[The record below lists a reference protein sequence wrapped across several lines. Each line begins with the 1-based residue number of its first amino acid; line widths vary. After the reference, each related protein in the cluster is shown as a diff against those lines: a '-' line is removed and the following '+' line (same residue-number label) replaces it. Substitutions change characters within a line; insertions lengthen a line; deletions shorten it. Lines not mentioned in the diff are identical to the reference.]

1 MSPGGKQDMAQ
12 FEKLTAPTEGT
23 PIRFENGQPVVSDN
37 PIIPFIRGDG
47 TGVDI
52 WPATQ
57 KVLDA
62 AVAKAYS
69 GTKTIKWFKVYAG
82 DEACDRY
89 GTYQYLPEDTLEAI
103 RTYGVAIKGP
113 LTTPVGGGIRSL
125 NVALRQIFD
134 LYSCVRPCRYYE
146 GTPSP
151 HKRPQDLDVIVYREN
166 TEDIYMGVEWEA
178 DDVVGQKLRKH
189 LNEVVIPAN
198 GKLGKRQIPEG
209 SGIGIKPVSKHGSQ
223 RHIRKAIQHA
233 LRLEGDKRH
242 VTLVHKGN
250 IMKFTEGAF
259 RDWGYELATT
269 EFRNDCITERESW
282 ILGNLDDNPGL
293 SAQSNARM
301 IEPGYDSLTP
311 EKKAEIDSEVQ
322 SVIDTIGP
330 SHGGGK
336 WKQMVMVDDRIADS
350 IFQQI
355 QTRPQEYSILA
366 TLNLNGDY
374 ISDAAAAMVGGL
386 GMAPGANIGETA
398 AIFEATHG
406 TAPKHAGLDRINPG
420 SVILSGVM
428 MLEFLGWQEAA
439 DLITKGLSAAIAD
452 QQVTYDLARLMDPP
466 VEPVS
471 CSGFADAVIQHF

>member
-1 MSPGGKQDMAQ
+1 
-12 FEKLTAPTEGT
+12 
-23 PIRFENGQPVVSDN
+23 
-37 PIIPFIRGDG
+37 
-47 TGVDI
+47 
-52 WPATQ
+52 
-57 KVLDA
+57 
-62 AVAKAYS
+62 
-69 GTKTIKWFKVYAG
+69 
-82 DEACDRY
+82 
-89 GTYQYLPEDTLEAI
+89 
-103 RTYGVAIKGP
+103 
-113 LTTPVGGGIRSL
+113 
-125 NVALRQIFD
+125 
-134 LYSCVRPCRYYE
+134 
-146 GTPSP
+146 
-151 HKRPQDLDVIVYREN
+151 VYREN

-178 DDVVGQKLRKH
+178 DDPIGQELRKH

-233 LRLEGDKRH
+233 LRLEGNKRH

-269 EFRNDCITERESW
+269 EFRDVCITERESW
-282 ILGNLDDNPGL
+282 ILDNLDRDHSL
-293 SAQSNARM
+293 SAQDNARM

-311 EKKAEIDSEVQ
+311 EKKEAIDSEVRE
-322 SVIDTIGP
+322 VLAAIGE
-330 SHGGGK
+330 SHGYGK
-336 WKQMVMVDDRIADS
+336 WKSMVLVDDRIADS

-439 DLITKGLSAAIAD
+439 DLITKGLSAAIKD
-452 QQVTYDLARLMDPP
+452 KQVTYDLARLMEPKED
-466 VEPVS
+466 PVS
-471 CSGFADAVIQHF
+471 CSGFADAIIERF

>member
-1 MSPGGKQDMAQ
+1 MAT
-12 FEKLTAPTEGT
+12 FEKLTAPTQGT
-23 PIRFENGQPVVSDN
+23 AIRFENGQPFVPND

-62 AVAKAYS
+62 AIAKAY
-69 GTKTIKWFKVYAG
+69 GGKRRIEWFKVYAG
-82 DEACDRY
+82 DEACDLY
-89 GTYQYLPEDTLEAI
+89 GTYQYLPEDTLEAV
-103 RTYGVAIKGP
+103 RQYGLAIKGP

-151 HKRPQDLDVIVYREN
+151 HKRPQDLNVIVYREN

-178 DDVVGQKLRKH
+178 NDPIGQELRKH

-209 SGIGIKPVSKHGSQ
+209 SGIGIKPVSKDGSQ

-233 LRLEGDKRH
+233 LRMEGKKRH

-269 EFRNDCITERESW
+269 EFRTDCVTERESW
-282 ILGNLDDNPGL
+282 ILDNADQNPGL
-293 SAQSNARM
+293 SNEANAKM
-301 IEPGYDSLTP
+301 IDPGYDSLTP
-311 EKKAEIDSEVQ
+311 EKKEAICSEVQ
-322 SVIDTIGP
+322 GVIDAIGA

-355 QTRPQEYSILA
+355 QTRPADYSILA

-374 ISDAAAAMVGGL
+374 ISDAAAAVVGGL
-386 GMAPGANIGETA
+386 GMAPGANIGDTA

-428 MLEFLGWQEAA
+428 MLEYMGWQEAA
-439 DLITKGLSAAIAD
+439 DLVTQGISAAIAN
-452 QQVTYDLARLMDPP
+452 QEVTYDLARLMEPP

-471 CSGFADAVIQHF
+471 CSGFADAVIKHFEN

>member
-1 MSPGGKQDMAQ
+1 MAQ
-12 FEKLTAPTEGT
+12 FEKLTAPREGT
-23 PIRFENGQPVVSDN
+23 PIRFENGHPVVADN

-62 AVAKAYS
+62 AVTKAY
-69 GTKTIKWFKVYAG
+69 GGAKKIEWFKVYAG

-166 TEDIYMGVEWEA
+166 TEDIYMGLEWEA
-178 DDVVGQKLRKH
+178 DDPVGQQLRQH

-198 GKLGKRQIPEG
+198 GKLGKRQVPEG
-209 SGIGIKPVSKHGSQ
+209 AGIGIKPVSKHGSQ
-223 RHIRKAIQHA
+223 RHIRRAIQHA
-233 LRLEGDKRH
+233 MRLEGNKRH

-269 EFRNDCITERESW
+269 EFRNQCITERESW
-282 ILGNLDDNPGL
+282 ILSNLEKDPGM
-293 SAQSNARM
+293 SVQANARM

-311 EKKAEIDSEVQ
+311 EKKEAIDAEVQGVIDS
-322 SVIDTIGP
+322 IGP
-330 SHGGGK
+330 SHGAGQ

-398 AIFEATHG
+398 AVFEATHG

-439 DLITKGLSAAIAD
+439 DLVTKGLSGAIAD
-452 QQVTYDLARLMDPP
+452 REVTYDLARLMDPP

-471 CSGFADAVIQHF
+471 CSGFAEAVIRHF

>member
-1 MSPGGKQDMAQ
+1 MAN
-12 FEKLTAPTEGT
+12 FEKLKAPSEGEAIKFVDAK
-23 PIRFENGQPVVSDN
+23 PIVPNN

-62 AVAKAYS
+62 AVEKAY
-69 GTKTIKWFKVYAG
+69 GNTKKIKWFKIYAG
-82 DEACDRY
+82 DEACELY
-89 GTYQYLPEDTLEAI
+89 GTYQYLPKDTIEAI
-103 RTYGVAIKGP
+103 REYGVAIKGP
-113 LTTPVGGGIRSL
+113 LTTPIGGGIRSL
-125 NVALRQIFD
+125 NVALRQTFD
-134 LYSCVRPCRYYE
+134 LYSCVRPCRFYK

-178 DDVVGQKLRKH
+178 DDPIGIALREH
-189 LNEVVIPAN
+189 LNSVVIPAN
-198 GKLGKRQIPEG
+198 GKLGSRQIPEG
-209 SGIGIKPVSKHGSQ
+209 SGIGIKPVSKKGSQ
-223 RHIRKAIQHA
+223 RHIRKAIEHA
-233 LRLEGDKRH
+233 LKLEGKKRH

-250 IMKFTEGAF
+250 IMKFTEGSF
-259 RDWGYELATT
+259 RDWGYELATS
-269 EFRNDCITERESW
+269 EFREVCITERESW
-282 ILGNLDDNPGL
+282 ILENIEKQPKL
-293 SAQSNARM
+293 SIEENARM
-301 IEPGYDSLTP
+301 IDPGYDSLTP
-311 EKKAEIDSEVQ
+311 TKKESVCCEV
-322 SVIDTIGP
+322 SDVLNLIGE
-330 SHGGGK
+330 SHGKGK
-336 WKQMVMVDDRIADS
+336 WKEMVMIDDRIADS

-374 ISDAAAAMVGGL
+374 ISDAAAAIVGGL
-386 GMAPGANIGETA
+386 GMAPGANIGDNA

-439 DLITKGLSAAIAD
+439 DLITNGLSRSIEEAI
-452 QQVTYDLARLMDPP
+452 VTYDLARLMEPP
-466 VEPVS
+466 VKPTT
-471 CSGFADAVIQHF
+471 CSGFADSIINKF

>member
-1 MSPGGKQDMAQ
+1 
-12 FEKLTAPTEGT
+12 
-23 PIRFENGQPVVSDN
+23 
-37 PIIPFIRGDG
+37 
-47 TGVDI
+47 
-52 WPATQ
+52 
-57 KVLDA
+57 
-62 AVAKAYS
+62 
-69 GTKTIKWFKVYAG
+69 
-82 DEACDRY
+82 
-89 GTYQYLPEDTLEAI
+89 
-103 RTYGVAIKGP
+103 
-113 LTTPVGGGIRSL
+113 
-125 NVALRQIFD
+125 
-134 LYSCVRPCRYYE
+134 
-146 GTPSP
+146 
-151 HKRPQDLDVIVYREN
+151 VIVYREN
-166 TEDIYMGVEWEA
+166 TEDIYMGIEWEA
-178 DDVVGQKLRKH
+178 DDAVGQELRQY
-189 LNEVVIPAN
+189 LNDVVIPAN

-233 LRLEGDKRH
+233 LRLEGNKRH

-269 EFRNDCITERESW
+269 EFRDVCITERESW
-282 ILGNLDDNPGL
+282 ILDNMEKNSRL
-293 SAQSNARM
+293 SVQDNARM

-311 EKKAEIDSEVQ
+311 EKQSDLDGEVQ
-322 SVIDTIGP
+322 GVIDAIGS
-330 SHGGGK
+330 SHGHGK
-336 WKQMVMVDDRIADS
+336 WKSMVLVDDRIADS

-386 GMAPGANIGETA
+386 GMAPGANIGEKA

-439 DLITKGLSAAIAD
+439 DLITKGLSDAIANRE
-452 QQVTYDLARLMDPP
+452 VTYDLARLMEPQ
-466 VEPVS
+466 VNPVS
-471 CSGFADAVIQHF
+471 CSGFADAVIRHF

>member
-1 MSPGGKQDMAQ
+1 MAQ
-12 FEKLTAPTEGT
+12 FEKLTAPSQGT
-23 PIRFENGQPVVSDN
+23 PICFENGQPVVADN

-62 AVAKAYS
+62 AVERAY
-69 GTKTIKWFKVYAG
+69 GGNRTIEWFKVYAG
-82 DEACDRY
+82 DEACDLY
-89 GTYQYLPEDTLEAI
+89 GTYQYLPEDTLEAV
-103 RTYGVAIKGP
+103 RRYCVAIKGP

-134 LYSCVRPCRYYE
+134 LYSCVRPCRYYA

-178 DDVVGQKLRKH
+178 DDAVGQELRRH

-233 LRLEGDKRH
+233 LRLEGNKRH

-282 ILGNLDDNPGL
+282 ILGNLDKDSTL
-293 SAQSNARM
+293 SVQANARM

-311 EKKAEIDSEVQ
+311 EKKAEIDAEVQ
-322 SVIDTIGP
+322 AVITAIGA
-330 SHGGGK
+330 SHGEGK
-336 WKQMVMVDDRIADS
+336 WKQLVLVDDRIADS

-386 GMAPGANIGETA
+386 GMAPGANIGENA

-439 DLITKGLSAAIAD
+439 DLVTKGLSAAIAD
-452 QQVTYDLARLMDPP
+452 KQVTYDLARLMEPQ

-471 CSGFADAVIQHF
+471 CSGFAEAIIQRF

>member
-1 MSPGGKQDMAQ
+1 MAQ

-23 PIRFENGQPVVSDN
+23 PIRFENGQPVVAND

-62 AVAKAYS
+62 AVAQAYK
-69 GTKTIKWFKVYAG
+69 GEKTIKWFKIYAG
-82 DEACDRY
+82 DEACDLY

-103 RTYGVAIKGP
+103 RSFGVAIKGP
-113 LTTPVGGGIRSL
+113 LTTPIGGGIRSL

-134 LYSCVRPCRYYE
+134 LYCCVRPCRYYE

-166 TEDIYMGVEWEA
+166 TEDIYMGIEWEA
-178 DDVVGQKLRKH
+178 DDPIGQELRKH

-233 LRLEGDKRH
+233 LRLEGNKRH

-269 EFRNDCITERESW
+269 EFRDVCITERESW
-282 ILGNLDDNPGL
+282 ILDNLDRDHSL
-293 SAQSNARM
+293 SAQHNARM

-311 EKKAEIDSEVQ
+311 EKKEAIDSEVRE
-322 SVIDTIGP
+322 VLAAIGE
-330 SHGGGK
+330 SHGYGK
-336 WKQMVMVDDRIADS
+336 WKSMVLVDDRIADS

-439 DLITKGLSAAIAD
+439 DLITKGLSAAIKD
-452 QQVTYDLARLMDPP
+452 KQVTYDLARLMEPKVD
-466 VEPVS
+466 PVS
-471 CSGFADAVIQHF
+471 CSGFADAIIERF

>member
-1 MSPGGKQDMAQ
+1 MTQ
-12 FEKLTAPTEGT
+12 FEKITAPSKGEA
-23 PIRFENGQPVVSDN
+23 ISFVNGQPLVPDN

-57 KVLDA
+57 MVIDA
-62 AVAKAYS
+62 AIKKAY
-69 GTKTIKWFKVYAG
+69 GVKRLIEWFKIYAG
-82 DEACDRY
+82 DEACELY
-89 GTYQYLPEDTLEAI
+89 GTYEYLPADTLKAI
-103 RTYGVAIKGP
+103 ETYGIAIKGP

-125 NVALRQIFD
+125 NVALRQTFD
-134 LYSCVRPCRYYE
+134 LYSCVRPCRYYK

-151 HKRPQDLDVIVYREN
+151 HKRPEDLDVIVYREN
-166 TEDIYMGVEWEA
+166 TEDIYMGIEWENS
-178 DDVVGQKLRKH
+178 DKIGEQLRHH
-189 LNEVVIPAN
+189 LNTKVIPAN
-198 GKLGKRQIPEG
+198 GKLGQRKIPEN
-209 SGIGIKPVSKHGSQ
+209 SGIGIKPVSKKGSQ

-233 LRLEGDKRH
+233 LKLEGDKRH

-259 RDWGYELATT
+259 RDWGYELVNS
-269 EFRNDCITERESW
+269 EFREVCVTERESW
-282 ILGNLDDNPGL
+282 ILENADKNPNLEYEE
-293 SAQSNARM
+293 NARM
-301 IEPGYDSLTP
+301 IEPGFDSLTP
-311 EKKAEIDSEVQ
+311 EKKESICLEVMN
-322 SVIDTIGP
+322 VIKTIGN
-330 SHGGGK
+330 SHGKNK
-336 WKQMVMVDDRIADS
+336 WREMVLVDDRIADS

-374 ISDAAAAMVGGL
+374 ISDAAAAIVGGL
-386 GMAPGANIGETA
+386 GMAPGANIGDKA

-439 DLITKGLSAAIAD
+439 DLITKGISESIEHK
-452 QQVTYDLARLMDPP
+452 QVTYDLARLMEPP
-466 VEPVS
+466 VDPLS
-471 CSGFADAVIQHF
+471 CSGFAKAVIERF

>member
-1 MSPGGKQDMAQ
+1 MAQ
-12 FEKLTAPTEGT
+12 FEKLTAPSQGT
-23 PIRFENGQPVVSDN
+23 AIRFENGQPVVPDN

-62 AVAKAYS
+62 AVAKAYGGS
-69 GTKTIKWFKVYAG
+69 KRIEWFKVFAG
-82 DEACDRY
+82 DEACDLY

-103 RTYGVAIKGP
+103 RAYGVAIKGP

-134 LYSCVRPCRYYE
+134 LYSCVRPCRYYD

-178 DDVVGQKLRKH
+178 DDAVGQELRRH

-233 LRLEGDKRH
+233 LRLEGNKRH

-269 EFRNDCITERESW
+269 EFRDACITERESW
-282 ILGNLDDNPGL
+282 ILGNLEQDSSL
-293 SAQSNARM
+293 SVQANARM

-311 EKKAEIDSEVQ
+311 EKKADIDAEVQ
-322 SVIDTIGP
+322 AVIDAIGA

-336 WKQMVMVDDRIADS
+336 WKEMVLVDDRIADS

-386 GMAPGANIGETA
+386 GMAPGANIGENA

-452 QQVTYDLARLMDPP
+452 KQVTYDLARLMEPQ
-466 VEPVS
+466 VGPVS
-471 CSGFADAVIQHF
+471 CSGFAEAIIERF

>member
-1 MSPGGKQDMAQ
+1 MAQ
-12 FEKLTAPTEGT
+12 FEKLTAPSQGT
-23 PIRFENGQPVVSDN
+23 PIRFENGQPVVADN

-62 AVAKAYS
+62 AVARAYG
-69 GTKTIKWFKVYAG
+69 GTRTIEWLKVYAG
-82 DEACDRY
+82 DEACDLY
-89 GTYQYLPEDTLEAI
+89 GTYQYLPEDTLEAV
-103 RTYGVAIKGP
+103 RRYCVAIKGP

-134 LYSCVRPCRYYE
+134 LYSCVRPCRYYA

-178 DDVVGQKLRKH
+178 DDAVGQELRRH

-233 LRLEGDKRH
+233 LRLEGNKRH

-282 ILGNLDDNPGL
+282 ILGNLDNDPTL
-293 SAQSNARM
+293 SVQANGRM

-311 EKKAEIDSEVQ
+311 EKKGSIDAEVQAVIDS
-322 SVIDTIGP
+322 IGA
-330 SHGGGK
+330 SHGAGK

-386 GMAPGANIGETA
+386 GMAPGANIGENA
-398 AIFEATHG
+398 AVFEATHG

-428 MLEFLGWQEAA
+428 MLEFLGWQKAA
-439 DLITKGLSAAIAD
+439 DLVIKGLSAAIAD
-452 QQVTYDLARLMDPP
+452 QQVTYDLARLMEPQVD
-466 VEPVS
+466 PVS
-471 CSGFADAVIQHF
+471 CSGFADAIIQRF

>member
-1 MSPGGKQDMAQ
+1 M
-12 FEKLTAPTEGT
+12 
-23 PIRFENGQPVVSDN
+23 
-37 PIIPFIRGDG
+37 
-47 TGVDI
+47 
-52 WPATQ
+52 
-57 KVLDA
+57 
-62 AVAKAYS
+62 
-69 GTKTIKWFKVYAG
+69 
-82 DEACDRY
+82 
-89 GTYQYLPEDTLEAI
+89 
-103 RTYGVAIKGP
+103 
-113 LTTPVGGGIRSL
+113 GGGIRSL

-178 DDVVGQKLRKH
+178 DDAVGQELRKH

-269 EFRNDCITERESW
+269 EFRDVCITERESW
-282 ILGNLDDNPGL
+282 ILGNLEQDSSL
-293 SAQSNARM
+293 SAQANARM

-311 EKKAEIDSEVQ
+311 EKKADIDAEVQ
-322 SVIDTIGP
+322 AVIDAIGV
-330 SHGGGK
+330 SHGNGK
-336 WKQMVMVDDRIADS
+336 WKQMVLVDDRIADS

-439 DLITKGLSAAIAD
+439 DLVTKGLSAAIAD
-452 QQVTYDLARLMDPP
+452 KQVTYDLARLMEPQVD
-466 VEPVS
+466 PVS
-471 CSGFADAVIQHF
+471 CSGFAEAIIQRF

>member
-1 MSPGGKQDMAQ
+1 MAQ
-12 FEKLTAPTEGT
+12 FEKLTAPTQGT
-23 PIRFENGQPVVSDN
+23 PIRFENGQPVVAND

-62 AVAKAYS
+62 AVEQAYGSAKR
-69 GTKTIKWFKVYAG
+69 IQWFKVYAG
-82 DEACDRY
+82 DEACDLY

-103 RTYGVAIKGP
+103 RRYGVAIKGP
-113 LTTPVGGGIRSL
+113 LTTPIGGGIRSL
-125 NVALRQIFD
+125 NVALRQLFD

-178 DDVVGQKLRKH
+178 DDPIGKDLRQH

-198 GKLGKRQIPEG
+198 GKLGTRQIPEG

-233 LRLEGDKRH
+233 LRLEGNKRH

-269 EFRNDCITERESW
+269 EFRDVCITERESW
-282 ILGNLDDNPGL
+282 ILDNLDRDHSL
-293 SAQSNARM
+293 SVQDNARM

-311 EKKAEIDSEVQ
+311 EKKEAIDSEVRE
-322 SVIDTIGP
+322 VLAAIGE
-330 SHGGGK
+330 SHGYGK
-336 WKQMVMVDDRIADS
+336 WKSMVLVDDRIADS

-374 ISDAAAAMVGGL
+374 TDAAAAMVGVSEWRRGPTSVKL
-386 GMAPGANIGETA
+386 LPSSTP
-398 AIFEATHG
+398 
-406 TAPKHAGLDRINPG
+406 TAPLPSMPVDRINPG

-439 DLITKGLSAAIAD
+439 HLITKGLSAAIKD
-452 QQVTYDLARLMDPP
+452 KQVTYDLARLMEPKVD
-466 VEPVS
+466 PVS
-471 CSGFADAVIQHF
+471 CSGFADAIIKRF

>member
-1 MSPGGKQDMAQ
+1 MAQ
-12 FEKLTAPTEGT
+12 FEKLSAPSQGTA
-23 PIRFENGQPVVSDN
+23 IRFVNGQPVVPN
-37 PIIPFIRGDG
+37 EPIIPFIRGDG

-52 WPATQ
+52 WPTTQ

-62 AVAKAYS
+62 AVTKAYS
-69 GTKTIKWFKVYAG
+69 GAKRIEWFKVYAG
-82 DEACDRY
+82 DEACDLY
-89 GTYQYLPEDTLEAI
+89 GTYQYLPEDTLAAI

-134 LYSCVRPCRYYE
+134 LYSCVRPCRYYN

-178 DDVVGQKLRKH
+178 DDPVGQRLREH
-189 LNEVVIPAN
+189 LNAVVIPAN

-233 LRLEGDKRH
+233 LRLKGDKRH

-269 EFRNDCITERESW
+269 EFRDVCITERESW
-282 ILGNLDDNPGL
+282 ILGNLENDPEL
-293 SAQSNARM
+293 SIQANARM

-311 EKKAEIDSEVQ
+311 EKKTCIDAEVQ
-322 SVIDTIGP
+322 AVIDTIGT
-330 SHGGGK
+330 SHGNGQ
-336 WKQMVMVDDRIADS
+336 WQAMVLIDDRIADS

-386 GMAPGANIGETA
+386 GMAPGANIGETS

-439 DLITKGLSAAIAD
+439 DLVTKGLSAAIVD
-452 QQVTYDLARLMDPP
+452 KQVTYDLARLMEPP

-471 CSGFADAVIQHF
+471 CSGFAEAIIERF